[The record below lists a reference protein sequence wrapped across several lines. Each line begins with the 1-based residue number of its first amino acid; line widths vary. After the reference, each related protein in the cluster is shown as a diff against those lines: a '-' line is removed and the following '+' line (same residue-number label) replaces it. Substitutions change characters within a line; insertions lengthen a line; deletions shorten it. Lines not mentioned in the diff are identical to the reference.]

1 MQFYCHIFGIDLNIE
16 LLNSN
21 KQGSPEIAVKVVQF
35 DT

>member
-21 KQGSPEIAVKVVQF
+21 KQGTFIIQKE
-35 DT
+35 TL